1 MDNNSI
7 ATVVG
12 LGVQTVSTILQTYVT
27 FKQSNVE
34 KYFNL
39 LLEENKDLKN
49 IGSNNQLKRLF
60 FKIIDNVA
68 DETRDEKIKNWKNL
82 TVKLATRLDNL
93 DFADN
98 LIKTLDD
105 LTAFDLTVLFV
116 IYSTDFKAKYFK
128 KELIEYFNKMG
139 TQQEYIG
146 HSLRRLAIHNLISEE
161 SDSSGFIGSDDNEFM
176 GQEFS
181 YQKNDLG
188 KSFIFVISDE

>member
-12 LGVQTVSTILQTYVT
+12 LGVQTVSTVLQTYVT

-34 KYFNL
+34 KYFEL
-39 LLEENKDLKN
+39 LLQEDKDLKN
-49 IGSNNQLKRLF
+49 IGTNDQLKRLF

-68 DETRDEKIKNWKNL
+68 NETRDEKIKNWKNL
-82 TVKLATRLDNL
+82 TVKLATQLDNL

-98 LIKTLDD
+98 LTKMLED
-105 LTAFDLTVLFV
+105 LTAFDLTVLFA

-128 KELIEYFNKMG
+128 KELIEYFNKRG
-139 TQQEYIG
+139 ARPEYIG
-146 HSLRRLAIHNLISEE
+146 HSLRRLSSHNLISEE
-161 SDSSGFIGSDDNEFM
+161 SDSSGFIGSENDDFM

-188 KSFIFVISDE
+188 KSFIFVISNE